1 MKIKKAGRKDIPII
15 EKILSD
21 NNLPYEDIYSKVN
34 CFFIGYKKSKVVGIT
49 GVEIF
54 KDYGLLRS
62 LVVKKSFRGK
72 GFGKTL
78 CLKLIE
84 YAKVNKVKELYLLTT
99 TAKKF
104 FKKIGFDE
112 FERALVPSTIQNTTE
127 FKYLCPSS
135 ATCMKMLIN

>member
-34 CFFIGYKKSKVVGIT
+34 CFFIGYKKSKVVGIA

-62 LVVKKSFRGK
+62 LVVNKSFREK

-84 YAKVNKVKELYLLTT
+84 YAKINKVKELYLLTT

-127 FKYLCPSS
+127 FKYLCPPS